1 MVGSLF
7 IIASA
12 LAFGSYGVFSRYL
25 ENYDVFFQTYV
36 RCLMVAAVL
45 AIFGVVKHQFKPI
58 ARKDWGW
65 FATVLLFT
73 TFCIAPITY
82 AYRFLTLG
90 VASFLFYSSV
100 TVFSYLFGFLFFK
113 EKWTRIKMLS
123 LGLSVLGM
131 LLIFSLQTSAVLLI
145 PALLVLFN
153 GLASSGEVTFSKKIS
168 NSYSSTQIT
177 FLIFAVIGISHLLLS
192 LVVGETQD
200 SRLFTQSFPI
210 MLLFVVASLLGMI
223 TVVEGFKRVEPSIG
237 TILGLTEI
245 VFSVVI
251 GIVLFAEKMT
261 FPVLLGGACILIAA
275 ILPNIQPLQQ
285 YLSNR
290 HGKGH
295 DNTLVS

>member
-7 IIASA
+7 IVASA

-25 ENYDVFFQTYV
+25 ESYDIFFQTYV
-36 RCLMVAAVL
+36 RCFLVAAVL
-45 AIFGVVKHQFKPI
+45 AIVGIAKNQFKPI

-65 FATVLLFT
+65 LATVLLFT
-73 TFCIAPITY
+73 SFSIAPITY
-82 AYRFLTLG
+82 AYRYLTLG
-90 VASFLFYSSV
+90 VAAFLYYSSV

-113 EKWTRIKMLS
+113 EKWTRTKILS
-123 LGLSVLGM
+123 LGLSILGM
-131 LLIFSLQTSAVLLI
+131 LLIFSLQTSAVLI
-145 PALLVLFN
+145 VPALLVLFN

-200 SRLFTQSFPI
+200 SRLFTQSLPI
-210 MLLFVVASLLGMI
+210 MLLFVVAALVGMI

-237 TILGLTEI
+237 AILGLTEI

-251 GIVLFAEKMT
+251 GILLFAEKMT

-285 YLSNR
+285 YFSSR
-290 HGKGH
+290 HSRGH
-295 DNTLVS
+295 DKTSTL

>member
-12 LAFGSYGVFSRYL
+12 VAFGSYGVFSRYL
-25 ENYDVFFQTYV
+25 GSYDIFYQTYV
-36 RCLMVAAVL
+36 RCFLVAAML
-45 AIFGVVKHQFKPI
+45 AIVGVVKHQFKPI

-73 TFCIAPITY
+73 SFSIAPITY

-90 VASFLFYSSV
+90 VASFLYYSSV
-100 TVFSYLFGFLFFK
+100 TVFSYLSGFLFFK
-113 EKWTRIKMLS
+113 EKWTRIKMVS
-123 LGLSVLGM
+123 LGLSVVGM
-131 LLIFSLQTSAVLLI
+131 LLIFSFQTSAVLLV

-200 SRLFTQSFPI
+200 TRLFTQSFPI
-210 MLLFVVASLLGMI
+210 MLLFVVAALFGMI

-237 TILGLTEI
+237 AILGLTEI

-261 FPVLLGGACILIAA
+261 LPVLLGGACILIAA
-275 ILPNIQPLQQ
+275 ILPNIQPLMQ
-285 YLSNR
+285 YFSSRQSKVQN
-290 HGKGH
+290 KTS
-295 DNTLVS
+295 TL